1 MRPGD
6 LLLLKPGTHGLAE
19 PRNLAV
25 LLAVGKRG
33 QQLEAYT
40 LRGRVT
46 LNRQRLPRQPK
57 LVHCDGK
64 LSDEQYLK
72 DFLLRAVADG
82 AADPA
87 SAASAGVDVEAL
99 WAAVEAPLSLRALS
113 GHAGAEVTP
122 EALAEYFAPHG
133 REWRP
138 LTRHERDANAALA
151 RELRGLLTTLRRAR
165 GAMDDDGRGDDG
177 PAPPLD
183 PDLDAGLDAAQR
195 ALLTR
200 LTPLWEAR
208 VADDDWPAEGPF
220 HGAAAADGLA
230 WRAAL
235 ETIARLLSGS
245 RDPAE
250 GAARLL
256 LATGRWDAPGAM
268 AALTLRH
275 AAAVEVP
282 LTYPDHLVRE
292 THRLTDEAP
301 PAGRRDLRGQACW
314 TIDPPDARDFDDA
327 IGLDGDTLWVHIA
340 DVSHYVTPQ
349 SALDDEARE
358 RATSVY
364 LPDRVLSMLPPRLA
378 DDLCSLR
385 ADVDRLAVSVAL
397 TIGGH
402 GAVTAA
408 EPMRSVVRVREN
420 LSYDEALTRA
430 DRGEEPFAAL
440 LALAAR
446 MRAPREGLAVES
458 RERRVRV
465 ADGAVTMEWKGATP
479 ATAMIETFMVA
490 ANEAIAEHLTAA
502 GAPLLYRV
510 HDVPPRSA
518 VEEIAAVIELARL
531 GEPPVVDWEAWEALA
546 PQESL
551 AELAANFAGSV
562 SIDPALAALLAPA
575 VSEAGEAGAQSYP
588 PDHEIARG
596 AMMRE
601 ALNRLLADDPGAVV
615 TGLVLR
621 TAGQANYTPTNRGH
635 FGLASRCYCHYTSP
649 IRRYP
654 DLVVHRQLK
663 ALLRDEPLPH
673 GDDLAPLGD
682 HCSERERRA
691 ERLERRLGDCAAVL
705 LRFGP
710 ATAAATAPAEEAPP
724 PPPRSPDS
732 PREPLRATVGGLS
745 GGKVFLTL
753 PDALE
758 AAVPTR
764 ALGRGLEVDGV
775 GARLL
780 GPPRPGHSTEADEE
794 GQPVEV
800 VLRLGQRL
808 TARPVAAL
816 TTEGRVEVAVEHL
829 AEG

>member
-33 QQLEAYT
+33 QQLEAFT
-40 LRGRVT
+40 LHGRVT
-46 LNRQRLPRQPK
+46 LSRQRLPRQPK
-57 LVHCDGK
+57 LAHCDDN

-72 DFLLRAVADG
+72 EFLLRAVAEG
-82 AADPA
+82 TTDPVPEA
-87 SAASAGVDVEAL
+87 STGVDIEVL
-99 WAAVEAPLSLRALS
+99 WAAVDEPLSLCALS
-113 GHAGAEVTP
+113 GRAGAEVTP
-122 EALAEYFAPHG
+122 EALAEHFAPHG

-138 LTRHERDANAALA
+138 LTRDERDANAMLALS
-151 RELRGLLTTLRRAR
+151 LRGLLATLRRAR
-165 GAMDDDGRGDDG
+165 GSLDDGGQGDDG
-177 PAPPLD
+177 PAPLLD
-183 PDLDAGLDAAQR
+183 PDLDAAQR
-195 ALLTR
+195 ELLVR
-200 LTPLWEAR
+200 LAPLWEAR
-208 VADDDWPAEGPF
+208 VTDDEWLAGGPF

-230 WRAAL
+230 WREAL
-235 ETIARLLSGS
+235 EKVARLLGGS

-250 GAARLL
+250 GAVRLL
-256 LATGRWDAPGAM
+256 LATGHWDAPGAM

-275 AAAVEVP
+275 AAAVEMP

-292 THRLTDEAP
+292 TDQLADAAP

-340 DVSHYVTPQ
+340 DVSHYVTLQ

-358 RATSVY
+358 RATSAY
-364 LPDRVLSMLPPRLA
+364 LPDRVLPMLPPRLA

-385 ADVDRLAVSVAL
+385 AGVDRLAVSVAL
-397 TIGGH
+397 TIGDG

-408 EPMRSVVRVREN
+408 KPMLSVVRVREN
-420 LSYDEALTRA
+420 LSYDEALARA
-430 DRGEEPFAAL
+430 DRGESPFGEL
-440 LALAAR
+440 LALAVR

-465 ADGAVTMEWKGATP
+465 ADGAVTLEWKGATP

-490 ANEAIAEHLTAA
+490 ANEAIAEHLTTV

-518 VEEIAAVIELARL
+518 VEEVATVIELARL
-531 GEPPVVDWEAWEALA
+531 GEPPLVDWEAWEALA

-551 AELAANFAGSV
+551 AELAASFAGSV

-575 VSEAGEAGAQSYP
+575 ASEAGAQPYP

-596 AMMRE
+596 ALIRE

-621 TAGQANYTPTNRGH
+621 TAGQASYTPTNRGH

-663 ALLRDEPLPH
+663 ALLRHDPLPH

-691 ERLERRLGDCAAVL
+691 EWLERRLGDCAAVL

-710 ATAAATAPAEEAPP
+710 ATATAPGEEAP
-724 PPPRSPDS
+724 RSP
-732 PREPLRATVGGLS
+732 RQPLRATVGGLS